1 MIRLIQ
7 NEWMKISYRVGTW
20 IMVGL
25 LVLGMIATLIFALKT
40 NDEDQSS
47 GAWKDQ
53 LEMMNTEN
61 KKELKETENGFFKRS
76 LEKEIAINDY
86 RIKHNLPP
94 ANQFSDSVWD
104 YVKTNANL
112 LQLVGVFVIIIAS
125 TIVSAEYKH
134 GTIKL
139 LLIRP
144 PSRLKILIS
153 KYITV
158 QLYALLLVV
167 VLFILSFILGAIFFG
182 LNTDYVNLVYQ
193 NGEVIERSQF
203 ANMVFYYLA
212 HCAMFVVLGT
222 LSFAISTVFRSEAIS
237 IAISVLAYIVG
248 GSITGILMLFF
259 DWAKYLL
266 FANDPS
272 QYFME
277 EVTLIEGMSLG
288 FSLTVLVIYW
298 AIFLAIALIVFQ
310 KREVKTGS

>member
-25 LVLGMIATLIFALKT
+25 LVLGMIATLIFAVKT
-40 NDEDQSS
+40 NDGDQASGDWKTELQEINKAKKQELTEDNIS
-47 GAWKDQ
+47 
-53 LEMMNTEN
+53 
-61 KKELKETENGFFKRS
+61 FYKRS
-76 LEKEIAINDY
+76 LETEIAINEY
-86 RIKHNLPP
+86 RIKHDLPP
-94 ANQFSDSVWD
+94 ADQFGKNAWT
-104 YVKTNANL
+104 YVETNANL
-112 LQLVGVFVIIIAS
+112 LQLVGVFVIIIAA

-144 PSRLKILIS
+144 PSRLKVLLS
-153 KYITV
+153 KYFTV
-158 QLYALLLVV
+158 QLYSLFLIA

-182 LNTDYVNLVYQ
+182 LNNDYVYLAYQ

-203 ANMVFYYLA
+203 ANMVSYYLA

-237 IAISVLAYIVG
+237 IAISVLAYVVG
-248 GSITGILMLFF
+248 ASITSILMFFF

-266 FANDPS
+266 FANDPA
-272 QYFME
+272 QYFAE
-277 EVTLIEGMSLG
+277 TPTFIEDMSLG

-298 AIFLAIALIVFQ
+298 AIFLAVALIVFQ
-310 KREVKTGS
+310 KREVKTG

>member
-7 NEWMKISYRVGTW
+7 NEWMKISYRIGTW

-25 LVLGMIATLIFALKT
+25 LVLGMIATLIFAVKT
-40 NDEDQSS
+40 NDGDQAS
-47 GAWKDQ
+47 GDWK
-53 LEMMNTEN
+53 TELQSIN
-61 KKELKETENGFFKRS
+61 KAKKQELKEDNIGFYKRS
-76 LEKEIAINDY
+76 LEKDIAINEY
-86 RIKHNLPP
+86 RIKHDLPP
-94 ANQFSDSVWD
+94 EDQFGKNAWA
-104 YVKTNANL
+104 YVKINADL
-112 LQLVGVFVIIIAS
+112 LQLVGVFVIIIAA

-144 PSRLKILIS
+144 PSRMKILLS
-153 KYITV
+153 KYFTV
-158 QLYALLLVV
+158 QLYSLFLIA

-182 LNTDYVNLVYQ
+182 LNHDYVHLAYQ

-203 ANMVFYYLA
+203 ANMVSYYLA

-248 GSITGILMLFF
+248 ASITSILMFFF

-266 FANDPS
+266 FANDPA
-272 QYFME
+272 QYFAD
-277 EVTLIEGMSLG
+277 TPTFIEDMSLG
-288 FSLTVLVIYW
+288 FSLIVLVIYW

>member
-25 LVLGMIATLIFALKT
+25 LVLGMIATLIFAVKT
-40 NDEDQSS
+40 NDGDQAS
-47 GAWKDQ
+47 GDWK
-53 LEMMNTEN
+53 TELQEIN
-61 KKELKETENGFFKRS
+61 KAKKQELKEDNISFYKRS
-76 LEKEIAINDY
+76 LETEIAINEY
-86 RIKHNLPP
+86 RIKHDLPP
-94 ANQFSDSVWD
+94 ADQFGKNAWT
-104 YVKTNANL
+104 YVETNANL
-112 LQLVGVFVIIIAS
+112 LQLVGVFVIIIAA

-144 PSRLKILIS
+144 PSRLKVLLS
-153 KYITV
+153 KYFTV
-158 QLYALLLVV
+158 QLYSLFLIA

-182 LNTDYVNLVYQ
+182 LNNDYVYLAYQ

-203 ANMVFYYLA
+203 ANMVSYYLA

-237 IAISVLAYIVG
+237 IAISVLAYVVG
-248 GSITGILMLFF
+248 ASITSILMFFF

-266 FANDPS
+266 FANDPA
-272 QYFME
+272 QYFAE
-277 EVTLIEGMSLG
+277 TPTFIEDMSLG

-298 AIFLAIALIVFQ
+298 AIFLAVALIVFQ
-310 KREVKTGS
+310 KREVKTG

>member
-25 LVLGMIATLIFALKT
+25 LVLGMVATLIFVVKT
-40 NDEDQSS
+40 NDKDHAS
-47 GAWKDQ
+47 GDWKTQ
-53 LEMMNTEN
+53 LEMMNKEN
-61 KKELKETENGFFKRS
+61 KKELKETENGFFKRE

-94 ANQFSDSVWD
+94 ADQFSHSVWD

-158 QLYALLLVV
+158 LTVC
-167 VLFILSFILGAIFFG
+167 SFTCCGAIYF
-182 LNTDYVNLVYQ
+182 
-193 NGEVIERSQF
+193 VI
-203 ANMVFYYLA
+203 
-212 HCAMFVVLGT
+212 H
-222 LSFAISTVFRSEAIS
+222 I
-237 IAISVLAYIVG
+237 
-248 GSITGILMLFF
+248 GS
-259 DWAKYLL
+259 
-266 FANDPS
+266 
-272 QYFME
+272 YFLW
-277 EVTLIEGMSLG
+277 T
-288 FSLTVLVIYW
+288 
-298 AIFLAIALIVFQ
+298 
-310 KREVKTGS
+310 

>member
-25 LVLGMIATLIFALKT
+25 LVLGMIATLIFAVKT
-40 NDEDQSS
+40 NDGDQAS
-47 GAWKDQ
+47 GDWK
-53 LEMMNTEN
+53 TELQEIN
-61 KKELKETENGFFKRS
+61 KAKKQELKEDNISFYKRS
-76 LEKEIAINDY
+76 LETEIAINEY
-86 RIKHNLPP
+86 RIKHDLPP
-94 ANQFSDSVWD
+94 ADQFGKNAWT
-104 YVKTNANL
+104 YVETNANL
-112 LQLVGVFVIIIAS
+112 LQLVGVFVIIIAA

-144 PSRLKILIS
+144 PSRLKVLLS
-153 KYITV
+153 KYFTV
-158 QLYALLLVV
+158 QLYSLFLIA

-182 LNTDYVNLVYQ
+182 LNNDYVYLAYQ

-203 ANMVFYYLA
+203 ANMVSYYLA

-237 IAISVLAYIVG
+237 IAISVLAYVVG
-248 GSITGILMLFF
+248 ASITSILMFFF

-266 FANDPS
+266 FANDPA
-272 QYFME
+272 QYFAE
-277 EVTLIEGMSLG
+277 APTFIEDMSLG

-298 AIFLAIALIVFQ
+298 AIFLAVALIVFQ
-310 KREVKTGS
+310 KREVKTG

>member
-47 GAWKDQ
+47 GAWKAQ

-61 KKELKETENGFFKRS
+61 KKELKEIENGYFKRS

-94 ANQFSDSVWD
+94 ADQFSDSVWD

-112 LQLVGVFVIIIAS
+112 LQLVGVLVIIIAS

-182 LNTDYVNLVYQ
+182 LNTDYVSLIYQ

-212 HCAMFVVLGT
+212 NCAMFVVLGT
-222 LSFAISTVFRSEAIS
+222 LSFAISTIFRSEAIS

-248 GSITGILMLFF
+248 GTITGILMLFF
-259 DWAKYLL
+259 DWTKYLL

-272 QYFME
+272 QYFKE
-277 EVTLIEGMSLG
+277 QVTFIEGMSLG

-298 AIFLAIALIVFQ
+298 AIFLAVALIVFQ
-310 KREVKTGS
+310 KREVKTG